1 MPRPSKF
8 KSSAIGLFG
17 FGAFG
22 RLIAAHL
29 APHCPLIIHDPATAK
44 GESPPPCC
52 RWGSAGEAASCAI
65 VILAVPVGALGDVLK
80 DIGPHLQTGAI
91 VADVGSVKVRPVA
104 LMQGLLPEHVEILG
118 THPLFGPQSAKSGL
132 RGRKIALCPERG
144 TSFRRI
150 AAFLRARFGLDV
162 IVTTPEAHDREAA
175 VAQGI
180 THLVARVLT
189 RMEPLPERLTTRSF
203 DLLVE
208 AAAMVRNDAPS
219 VYHAIERENPFAAEV
234 RSRFFALADAA
245 RAELDACRD

>member
-1 MPRPSKF
+1 M
-8 KSSAIGLFG
+8 SAAL
-17 FGAFG
+17 
-22 RLIAAHL
+22 L
-29 APHCPLIIHDPATAK
+29 
-44 GESPPPCC
+44 
-52 RWGSAGEAASCAI
+52 RWGSLGEAASCAI
-65 VILAVPVGALGDVLK
+65 VILAVPSARWKIAEGHRPAPSDWRDRRRCGLGQGEAG
-80 DIGPHLQTGAI
+80 GPDA
-91 VADVGSVKVRPVA
+91 S
-104 LMQGLLPEHVEILG
+104 LLPEHVEILG
-118 THPLFGPQSAKSGL
+118 SHPLFGPQSAKSGL
-132 RGRKIALCPERG
+132 RGRKIALCPVRG

-234 RSRFFALADAA
+234 RSRFFALAEAA